1 MRTGV
6 ASVDERDGAPSAH
19 AEGDA
24 ASSSKLVILQ
34 EQGSDVASR
43 KNALAALA
51 YVGQRLRPRG
61 RAARRR
67 VAAKEAERERLRRL
81 DLPDGRLIFGEGGDR
96 SADVSE
102 GETVLAKPPT
112 RSDDVERAT
121 KRAAAYLG
129 FRTRA
134 RRVLVANAAVEKARR
149 PTRQPVPPSTPPGPG
164 SRADAIVAGA
174 GGRDEILPS
183 SARSEALVQ
192 QLKDVA
198 KELAASPRETRRD
211 DVAEAVART
220 VDATRAGDSPRV
232 ARLRA
237 AAETNASGAAAANA
251 SATPGRQPRAVEGR
265 ASDPHPAPAASE
277 DPHQPRTAVARAA
290 AKLEQMRERRR
301 AAEAKNRRAEAAYGG
316 RVDVVLNEAEAR
328 AKLAKGLPGGVRPSP
343 APPREVP
350 VDVSA
355 SPEDEAPRIA
365 DEAASVAR
373 RDDSAAAT
381 AGPTPRRVAS
391 SDDEVE
397 RSKRAKLREAAYAGA
412 GAAARRWR
420 RAAAMAALRESRR
433 RAPSESGYAS
443 CASASEAEG
452 TDETASRSGRRRRAR
467 DASSDESDGAS
478 SEAVSDASLRRR
490 KPRGRA
496 VGAASRGAA
505 SRGAASAAR
514 SSSSRPDEGAARD
527 PASFAS
533 ARRKRVA
540 GRSASPSARSAEAD
554 RLAREA
560 YGVDPARVHAPVR
573 VSARRR
579 VPRRAAA
586 TRGGRAAESAS
597 PSASASS
604 SDAVASSDAP
614 WTSSDGGASSASDS
628 DAGRSRRPGRAPL
641 AARAYLAYADVAAS
655 GGMFPRRRR
664 FSRER
669 GERSA
674 ERSANARLRARRP
687 VEATLDE
694 SPGKEAVAAR
704 AHERERRALE
714 AARRR
719 RENDARFAEA
729 IDALARERRAREA
742 RVRAFAG
749 DVAHSRAADA
759 SPPKPFEPPGA
770 FAYAPPP
777 IDVDAGAKDLRAA
790 MAYVGAPVLYAR
802 APGVPVAAL
811 DRSPPEKRLGA
822 SGDPAPLPRIRASS
836 SDREGALRR
845 RRERANAIA
854 SDAASQLERSPLLAA
869 TSRAPRS
876 GRGGTSR
883 PFAREYP
890 GPAANDGD
898 DEGTPPAKE
907 SRRAGSRRRFE
918 DLAPPTRESPLDL
931 RRRALVA
938 AESRRLADIE
948 AKSRARFADAEARR
962 DAALEQR
969 RRNAASESEDGGA
982 ETRAAAAAALGRRG
996 AAFAP
1001 LPPIR
1006 GDVAAKDERAA
1017 NAYGRRLASLPP
1029 VRTAP
1034 LGAGFA
1040 RGRSVD
1046 ALGDSPASANAPAR
1060 SNAAVPSEA
1069 ASDAAAVDST
1079 LRALIRD
1086 VVFADRAS
1094 RRERAE
1100 KRQKR
1105 RENVVAARRERVRA
1119 QRFHASSERAP
1130 SPVAP
1135 SSEQWRREL
1144 AAEAREEARRRDAEE
1159 ARPRR
1164 VARARRRAA
1173 GENRTRVSPRS
1184 RRVEVT
1190 YTRRGPV
1197 GAFAS
1202 ERERVERKLS
1212 ADDRAW
1218 LAYAGATKK
1227 DWAREK
1233 KDSAARRTRAA
1244 ALGREASFP
1253 SLAYSDNERFDARL
1267 EVLEASSAAD
1277 EALSD
1282 GASSVAD
1289 SAEAYSD
1296 DFDAAFEKDAG
1307 AARGSLSPGA
1317 SPRAVRKNPR
1327 PPRPPPGPDA
1337 FAAAGAALETALEAA
1352 TREAMEPRDAA
1363 DVDDALDA
1371 LVYLVENDPTLV
1383 ENDLD
1388 ARRRS
1393 RAPSGR
1399 EGDGSGASPSET
1411 VSLEERVARGVA
1423 SVEARLARERDAR
1436 AEALARAEEER
1447 FVSRMVAAIV
1457 EKVCFADN
1465 ARRAAAAIRERERVA
1480 ALEAFARALLF
1491 ELCVDPA
1498 VIVVEEPDLQRRL
1511 AILKRQNEALRLRLA
1526 WEPRL
1531 EFTPRAILRATP
1543 FSLEE
1548 IHIIRN
1554 FEPALAL
1561 RVKKDRTYDPFR
1573 NGYDLSWQVDPNVDS
1588 DGEERDEPLSAREA
1602 RSLGARAEKA
1612 RRNASTYDGKGG
1624 AFKWAPPPVRLGH
1637 DAADDRAKRVYKVKS
1652 ARLSS
1657 GSRESRRSRRSSAAS
1672 SRPTSAAI
1680 APAPA
1685 PDVGSS
1691 QESAEVASARRARRA
1706 NASRARLARLAERRR
1721 VEEEGEEEGEATA
1734 AEEEEEGGGGAET
1747 CDEGSS
1753 APGTLRFDESTGLF
1767 AVEASPEE
1775 PEPVSPA
1782 TEREKARDAARDAA
1796 RSARRRIDEE
1806 AEASGLGSGRSD
1818 PGSSD
1823 EGGGA
1828 LSPRSPLQS
1837 PLEAGA
1843 KPDDAPAAVFVDL
1856 PPLEARYT
1864 EPPARMRKSLA

>member
-397 RSKRAKLREAAYAGA
+397 RSKRSKLREAAYAGA

-443 CASASEAEG
+443 RASASEAEG

-505 SRGAASAAR
+505 SAAR
-514 SSSSRPDEGAARD
+514 SSSSRLDEGAARD

-628 DAGRSRRPGRAPL
+628 DAGRSQRPGRAPL

-854 SDAASQLERSPLLAA
+854 SDAASRLERSPLLAA

-898 DEGTPPAKE
+898 DEGTPPEKE

-1029 VRTAP
+1029 VRTASS
-1034 LGAGFA
+1034 GAGFA

-1144 AAEAREEARRRDAEE
+1144 AAEAREEAWRRDAEE

-1164 VARARRRAA
+1164 VARARR
-1173 GENRTRVSPRS
+1173 
-1184 RRVEVT
+1184 
-1190 YTRRGPV
+1190 
-1197 GAFAS
+1197 
-1202 ERERVERKLS
+1202 
-1212 ADDRAW
+1212 
-1218 LAYAGATKK
+1218 
-1227 DWAREK
+1227 
-1233 KDSAARRTRAA
+1233 
-1244 ALGREASFP
+1244 
-1253 SLAYSDNERFDARL
+1253 
-1267 EVLEASSAAD
+1267 
-1277 EALSD
+1277 
-1282 GASSVAD
+1282 
-1289 SAEAYSD
+1289 
-1296 DFDAAFEKDAG
+1296 
-1307 AARGSLSPGA
+1307 
-1317 SPRAVRKNPR
+1317 
-1327 PPRPPPGPDA
+1327 
-1337 FAAAGAALETALEAA
+1337 
-1352 TREAMEPRDAA
+1352 
-1363 DVDDALDA
+1363 
-1371 LVYLVENDPTLV
+1371 
-1383 ENDLD
+1383 
-1388 ARRRS
+1388 
-1393 RAPSGR
+1393 
-1399 EGDGSGASPSET
+1399 
-1411 VSLEERVARGVA
+1411 
-1423 SVEARLARERDAR
+1423 
-1436 AEALARAEEER
+1436 
-1447 FVSRMVAAIV
+1447 
-1457 EKVCFADN
+1457 
-1465 ARRAAAAIRERERVA
+1465 
-1480 ALEAFARALLF
+1480 
-1491 ELCVDPA
+1491 
-1498 VIVVEEPDLQRRL
+1498 
-1511 AILKRQNEALRLRLA
+1511 
-1526 WEPRL
+1526 
-1531 EFTPRAILRATP
+1531 
-1543 FSLEE
+1543 
-1548 IHIIRN
+1548 
-1554 FEPALAL
+1554 
-1561 RVKKDRTYDPFR
+1561 
-1573 NGYDLSWQVDPNVDS
+1573 
-1588 DGEERDEPLSAREA
+1588 
-1602 RSLGARAEKA
+1602 
-1612 RRNASTYDGKGG
+1612 
-1624 AFKWAPPPVRLGH
+1624 
-1637 DAADDRAKRVYKVKS
+1637 
-1652 ARLSS
+1652 
-1657 GSRESRRSRRSSAAS
+1657 
-1672 SRPTSAAI
+1672 
-1680 APAPA
+1680 
-1685 PDVGSS
+1685 
-1691 QESAEVASARRARRA
+1691 ARRARTGRGSRRDRA
-1706 NASRARLARLAERRR
+1706 ASR
-1721 VEEEGEEEGEATA
+1721 
-1734 AEEEEEGGGGAET
+1734 
-1747 CDEGSS
+1747 
-1753 APGTLRFDESTGLF
+1753 
-1767 AVEASPEE
+1767 
-1775 PEPVSPA
+1775 
-1782 TEREKARDAARDAA
+1782 
-1796 RSARRRIDEE
+1796 
-1806 AEASGLGSGRSD
+1806 
-1818 PGSSD
+1818 
-1823 EGGGA
+1823 
-1828 LSPRSPLQS
+1828 
-1837 PLEAGA
+1837 
-1843 KPDDAPAAVFVDL
+1843 
-1856 PPLEARYT
+1856 
-1864 EPPARMRKSLA
+1864 